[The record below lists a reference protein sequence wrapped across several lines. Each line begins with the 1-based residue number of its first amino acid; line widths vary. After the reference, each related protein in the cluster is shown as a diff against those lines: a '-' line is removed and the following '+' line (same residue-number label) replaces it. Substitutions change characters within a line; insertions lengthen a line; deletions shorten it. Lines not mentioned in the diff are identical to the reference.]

1 MTAYVVAVDRFFKTL
16 FVRLSATYRYLGGSA
31 SGSRATVWM
40 KELLAR
46 REATGGNGSG
56 AQPRG
61 QERPE
66 PTHSTSQAL
75 LPSPGA
81 LNKLAGERDRSLIAG
96 KTKGF
101 ARFFIE
107 ARGWVRH
114 GAAQP
119 HSGPAKNSRPP
130 AAASTPSSHFF
141 LVCPQCLSILR
152 NFREFT

>member
-1 MTAYVVAVDRFFKTL
+1 MTHSQAFRNFIS
-16 FVRLSATYRYLGGSA
+16 LSVNHFQPRAPGAPR
-31 SGSRATVWM
+31 SRATVWM

-81 LNKLAGERDRSLIAG
+81 WNTLAGERDRSRTAG
-96 KTKGF
+96 NTKGRRNTMS
-101 ARFFIE
+101 ARR
-107 ARGWVRH
+107 AG
-114 GAAQP
+114 
-119 HSGPAKNSRPP
+119 HSIRDQGPEPKSSTAISRR
-130 AAASTPSSHFF
+130 
-141 LVCPQCLSILR
+141 VSILPKHIKS
-152 NFREFT
+152 

>member
-1 MTAYVVAVDRFFKTL
+1 MTHSQAFRNFIS
-16 FVRLSATYRYLGGSA
+16 LSVNHFQPRAPGAPRA
-31 SGSRATVWM
+31 RATVWM
-40 KELLAR
+40 KELRAR

-96 KTKGF
+96 KKTKGSF
-101 ARFFIE
+101 
-107 ARGWVRH
+107 
-114 GAAQP
+114 
-119 HSGPAKNSRPP
+119 
-130 AAASTPSSHFF
+130 
-141 LVCPQCLSILR
+141 
-152 NFREFT
+152 

>member
-81 LNKLAGERDRSLIAG
+81 LNKLVGERDRSLTAG
-96 KTKGF
+96 KK
-101 ARFFIE
+101 RKLLLLFFM
-107 ARGWVRH
+107 RGWAVRRT
-114 GAAQP
+114 A
-119 HSGPAKNSRPP
+119 RPP
-130 AAASTPSSHFF
+130 PGGLPHPPVRRGQNPLSAHNSIGM
-141 LVCPQCLSILR
+141 PQVSA
-152 NFREFT
+152 